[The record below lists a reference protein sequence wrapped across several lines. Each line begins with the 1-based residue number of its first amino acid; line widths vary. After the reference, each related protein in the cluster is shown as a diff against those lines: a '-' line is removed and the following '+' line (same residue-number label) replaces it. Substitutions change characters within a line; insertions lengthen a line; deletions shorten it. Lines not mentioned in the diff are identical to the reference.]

1 VSESLHEREHY
12 RPDQGVNPLLLPVLV
27 GLPAGTA
34 VGTAW
39 LLKTAYLGGWY
50 WIILL
55 PCLLAFVLGGM
66 MHAAVALSHCRQ
78 PAIAALIGLS
88 AGLLAYLGYFYFAMT
103 NLLPN
108 ASLESLP
115 DYIQWRMETDVDA
128 DVGRPARGGE
138 PSVFRNWW
146 AFVIELLFLV
156 GVPLVMGRR
165 RARQAYSSELG
176 QWLER
181 DEVRF
186 RTGARDQIAA
196 ALDEG
201 WLERFVAKNR
211 PITTPQQTGACRVW
225 IEYVKAPEVSP
236 LDHDV
241 YLTAVERPFRMWLSS
256 LLLRDALD
264 QVRLEPQECLALQ
277 PLFPALAGQLR
288 THHEELRDAPQTT
301 PGLELAEAPT
311 AAGEA
316 AEVAHFEEIPDAE
329 RAQLFSGR
337 HLLMSNVV
345 AGIPLLGLAAGAGLV
360 GLGYFLQQRGA
371 GLPVVLSLYAG
382 GVVLGVIC
390 FGVLA
395 ANPYA
400 AEQIYCYRLLQRTIR
415 GRAESIV
422 DADDP
427 DVLHIALTRREN
439 WQKVKVETCTDAGLA
454 TFDEQTGEFLFEGDV
469 ERFRIPAGAVVD
481 CRPEQLHNPIDKQT
495 QYWFARCVVRVP
507 SGTRELLMC
516 RGVKSFE
523 AQSDTKRHNAAIDLA
538 RRLSGRVS

>member
-1 VSESLHEREHY
+1 VSESLSEREHY
-12 RPDQGVNPLLLPVLV
+12 RPDQGVNALRLPVLV

-34 VGTAW
+34 VGIAW
-39 LLKTAYLGGWY
+39 LLRTAYLGGWY

-66 MHAAVALSHCRQ
+66 MHAAVVLSHCRQ
-78 PAIAALIGLS
+78 PVIAALIGLS
-88 AGLLAYLGYFYFAMT
+88 AGLLAYLGYFYFTMT
-103 NLLPN
+103 GLLPG
-108 ASLESLP
+108 APLQSLP
-115 DYIQWRMETDVDA
+115 DYIQFRMETDTEEDI
-128 DVGRPARGGE
+128 GRPARGGQPNE
-138 PSVFRNWW
+138 FMNWW
-146 AFVIELLFLV
+146 AFATELLFLV
-156 GVPLVMGRR
+156 GVPLAMGRR
-165 RARQAYSSELG
+165 RARRAYSAELG

-186 RTGARDQIAA
+186 RTGARDQIEA
-196 ALDEG
+196 ALRDG
-201 WLERFVAKNR
+201 WLERFVSKNR
-211 PITTPQQTGACRVW
+211 PITTPQQTDACRVW

-241 YLTAVERPFRMWLSS
+241 YLTAIERPFRTWLAS
-256 LLLRDALD
+256 LVMRDPLD
-264 QVRLEPQECLALQ
+264 QVRLETQECLALQ
-277 PLFPALAGQLR
+277 PIFPALAGQLR

-301 PGLELAEAPT
+301 PGLEVTEVPT
-311 AAGEA
+311 PAGEA
-316 AEVAHFEEIPDAE
+316 TEVAHFEEIPEQE

-345 AGIPLLGLAAGAGLV
+345 AGIPLLGLAAAAGLI
-360 GLGYFLQQRGA
+360 GLGYFLQQRGTA
-371 GLPVVLSLYAG
+371 LPLVLSLYAG

-390 FGVLA
+390 FGALA

-415 GRAESIV
+415 QRPEAIV

-427 DVLHIALTRREN
+427 DVMHIALTRREN

-454 TFDEQTGEFLFEGDV
+454 TFDDETGEFLFEGDV

-481 CRPEQLHNPIDKQT
+481 CRPEQLHNPIDKHT
-495 QYWFARCVVRVP
+495 QYWFTRCVVRIP
-507 SGTRELLMC
+507 TGTRELLMC

-523 AQSDTKRHNAAIDLA
+523 AQTDSKRHNAAIDLA